1 MEWIGRPPYG
11 RLCLIRTADGGEY
24 KAKLIKLNKY
34 CGKQELW
41 RREDAV
47 PKKERYIKVK
57 DVVMWEEQDEEDGSS
72 EEAPDLHR

>member
-24 KAKLIKLNKY
+24 RAKFIKLNKY

-47 PKKERYIKVK
+47 PKKERYIKTTA
-57 DVVMWEEQDEEDGSS
+57 VVMWAEE
-72 EEAPDLHR
+72 